1 MPLCFH
7 SASIAQV
14 DRGLQQKRPPL
25 QMILE
30 FRSTPSENSHQGW
43 LFDSPHTLSFS
54 PVYPITNLVIVR
66 SKPSVLCI
74 YPR

>member
-1 MPLCFH
+1 MSREKGTIFQNKKDYLKK
-7 SASIAQV
+7 IV
-14 DRGLQQKRPPL
+14 
-25 QMILE
+25 LE